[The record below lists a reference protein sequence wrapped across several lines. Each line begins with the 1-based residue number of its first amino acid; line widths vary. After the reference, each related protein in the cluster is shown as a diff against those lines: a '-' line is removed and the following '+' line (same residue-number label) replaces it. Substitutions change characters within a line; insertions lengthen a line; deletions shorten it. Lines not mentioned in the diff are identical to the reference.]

1 MKKRLKKL
9 GIAVVIVCGIL
20 FAFAMYSSSEVPEDV
35 KYIAVDSVEMYDE
48 LSANAYSAEEKYSDM
63 YVKIEGEISVI
74 DSDGEYI
81 SLKVPSDKY
90 WLESILCN
98 FTEDEQKEIL
108 KDKTIGDTV
117 IIEGQIS
124 EIGEILGYSVDIH
137 TIE

>member
-20 FAFAMYSSSEVPEDV
+20 FAFAMCSSSEVPEDV
-35 KYIAVDSVEMYDE
+35 EYIAVDSVEMYDE

>member
-1 MKKRLKKL
+1 MKKKLKKL

-20 FAFAMYSSSEVPEDV
+20 VAFVMCSSSEVPEDV
-35 KYIAVDSVEMYDE
+35 EYIAVDSVEMYDE

-137 TIE
+137 TIK